1 MMHVPEQFIRIIYHS
16 YQSVGTLTLIFSFF
30 KFHFHD
36 FIGFGFLFVLQFF
49 LSDIESVQRIMGL
62 FLM

>member
-1 MMHVPEQFIRIIYHS
+1 MMHVPEQFIRIVYHF

-36 FIGFGFLFVLQFF
+36 FIGFVLQFF
-49 LSDIESVQRIMGL
+49 LSDIESVERIMGL